1 MMSRDRAFVLQL
13 LLAIVWGVHW
23 VVVKVGLAYVPPFSY
38 GALRVAV
45 AAIAMAVL
53 LGAQGRI
60 RRPPRHDLPVLL
72 AMGLGQM
79 AAQIALMNLAL
90 MVLPAGR
97 SAILLFSMPL
107 WVVLIQILVLHRPP
121 ASRELV
127 GLALGLLGLA
137 VLVSPASLPSMTP
150 SVVLGIAMLLGAAI
164 IWAST
169 LLIVRGHRWE
179 ASTLDLTLWE
189 LLVAFVPL
197 AVLALVVEG
206 GRSIEWGIPAV
217 AVILYSGLIA
227 TAFAYWASQSIQRA
241 LPPSMAAIGFLAVP
255 VVGLISGAV
264 LLGETVG
271 IADLAAAAI
280 TLTGIGIVLLQGSRR
295 SPTPEPTALELEPA
309 ALEPAA
315 PPRPTP

>member
-1 MMSRDRAFVLQL
+1 MMSRDRAFVLQA
-13 LLAIVWGVHW
+13 LLALIWGVHW
-23 VVVKVGLAYVPPFSY
+23 VVVKVGLDYVPPFSY
-38 GALRVAV
+38 AALRVAV

-72 AMGLGQM
+72 AVGLGQM

-90 MVLPAGR
+90 LVLPAGR
-97 SAILLFSMPL
+97 SAILLFTMPL
-107 WVVLIQILVLHRPP
+107 WVALIQIAVLHRPP

-127 GLALGLLGLA
+127 GLALGLLGVTL
-137 VLVSPASLPSMTP
+137 LVSPASLPSVTP
-150 SVVLGIAMLLGAAI
+150 SVALGIAMLLGAAI

-169 LLIVRGHRWE
+169 LLLVRAHRWE

-197 AVLALVVEG
+197 AVLALAFEG

-217 AVILYSGLIA
+217 AVILYSGLLA

-241 LPPSMAAIGFLAVP
+241 LPPAMAAIGFLAVP

-271 IADLAAAAI
+271 IIDLAAAVI
-280 TLTGIGIVLLQGSRR
+280 TLTGIGVVLLQGSRGP
-295 SPTPEPTALELEPA
+295 PTPEPTAP
-309 ALEPAA
+309 EPAA
-315 PPRPTP
+315 PPQPAP

>member
-164 IWAST
+164 I
-169 LLIVRGHRWE
+169 
-179 ASTLDLTLWE
+179 
-189 LLVAFVPL
+189 
-197 AVLALVVEG
+197 
-206 GRSIEWGIPAV
+206 
-217 AVILYSGLIA
+217 
-227 TAFAYWASQSIQRA
+227 
-241 LPPSMAAIGFLAVP
+241 
-255 VVGLISGAV
+255 
-264 LLGETVG
+264 
-271 IADLAAAAI
+271 
-280 TLTGIGIVLLQGSRR
+280 
-295 SPTPEPTALELEPA
+295 
-309 ALEPAA
+309 
-315 PPRPTP
+315 